1 MAEEKK
7 PEDKIKPF
15 ATISGGKKATPA
27 REKTS
32 TKGKTRSLRHQIYV
46 SDAQFKKAMDLIHED
61 MNNALHLSGLANTQH
76 YFLVKFLVQKGLIGE
91 DEFTGFVQKELTRL
105 GKKGKKQ

>member
-7 PEDKIKPF
+7 PENKIKPF
-15 ATISGGKKATPA
+15 AAIPGGKKATA
-27 REKTS
+27 G
-32 TKGKTRSLRHQIYV
+32 KGKTGAKGKPRPLRHQIYV

-76 YFLVKFLVQKGLIGE
+76 YFLVKFLVQKGLIE
-91 DEFTGFVQKELTRL
+91 EEEFTGFVQEELTRL

>member
-15 ATISGGKKATPA
+15 AAITGGKKATPA
-27 REKTS
+27 RGKTS
-32 TKGKTRSLRHQIYV
+32 AKGKIRHQIYV

-76 YFLVKFLVQKGLIGE
+76 YFLVKFLVQKGLIE
-91 DEFTGFVQKELTRL
+91 EEEFTGFVQEELTRL
-105 GKKGKKQ
+105 GKKGKK